1 MNLENFG
8 LVELNAQEVQE
19 IDGGILPFLALL
31 IAPATVA
38 LAAAAVVVLAAGIA
52 GSFQAGYNSVRH
64 H

>member
-1 MNLENFG
+1 MNLENLG

-19 IDGGILPFLALL
+19 TEGGILPLLALFV
-31 IAPATVA
+31 APATVA
-38 LAAAAVVVLAAGIA
+38 LAASAAVVLAAGVA